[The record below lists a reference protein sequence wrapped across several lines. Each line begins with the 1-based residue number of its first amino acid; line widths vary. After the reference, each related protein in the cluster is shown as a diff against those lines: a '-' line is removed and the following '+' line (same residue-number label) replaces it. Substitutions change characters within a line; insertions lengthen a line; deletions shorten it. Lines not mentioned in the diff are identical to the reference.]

1 MKKKDYKK
9 PVCLVVAIPHIAVTP
24 PVSTTKKPPVSTTK
38 TTGEALSR
46 EQRLWRYDDEEE
58 Y

>member
-9 PVCLVVAIPHIAVTP
+9 PVCLVVAIPHIAQTP
-24 PVSTTKKPPVSTTK
+24 RVSEKIETEESF
-38 TTGEALSR
+38 SR

>member
-24 PVSTTKKPPVSTTK
+24 PVSETITTD
-38 TTGEALSR
+38 EAFSR

>member
-9 PVCLVVAIPHIAVTP
+9 PVCLVVAIPHIAVT
-24 PVSTTKKPPVSTTK
+24 VNGTTE
-38 TTGEALSR
+38 TGEAFSR

>member
-9 PVCLVVAIPHIAVTP
+9 PVCLVVAIPHIAQTV
-24 PVSTTKKPPVSTTK
+24 PVSDTTEIK
-38 TTGEALSR
+38 EAFSR

>member
-9 PVCLVVAIPHIAVTP
+9 PVCLVVAIPHIAQTQTP
-24 PVSTTKKPPVSTTK
+24 LVSGK
-38 TTGEALSR
+38 TETDESFSR

>member
-9 PVCLVVAIPHIAVTP
+9 PVCLVVAIPHIAQTPPVSPTP
-24 PVSTTKKPPVSTTK
+24 PVSTTEYTK
-38 TTGEALSR
+38 EALSR

>member
-9 PVCLVVAIPHIAVTP
+9 PVCLVVAIPHIAVNP
-24 PVSTTKKPPVSTTK
+24 PVSTTQYTK
-38 TTGEALSR
+38 EALSR

>member
-9 PVCLVVAIPHIAVTP
+9 PVCLVVAIPHIAVSP
-24 PVSTTKKPPVSTTK
+24 LVSSSRN
-38 TTGEALSR
+38 TGEALSR